1 VVPGKRIS
9 DVNTLLV
16 VLLVFIGYYV
26 GALFGFALTFRP
38 VPVSTLWPPNSFL
51 MAALLLM
58 PLRSWWV
65 VLAAAFP
72 AHLAVEFQSGVP
84 TSMVLL
90 WFVSNSTEALL
101 GAAFIRRYLNAPL
114 RFDLVRH
121 VAAFLVLGAF
131 LAPFLSSFLDAAFV
145 RLIDWGKAGYW
156 QVWRTRLLSNMLAVV
171 ILVPVVVSWC
181 TVRLE
186 SLRDTSRRRYIEAAL
201 LMSGLIGVSLVL
213 FMDRSLAFNVTP
225 ILLYTLTPFLIWAAV
240 RFGPIGV
247 STALMFVT
255 VLALWKTVHYHG
267 PFVTSSPAESA
278 LSIQL
283 FLIVVSVPLLF
294 LAAALGQEKNT
305 KRALSLNEERLRLA
319 MSAAQIG
326 AWEWHIA
333 SNRVTWSD
341 ISKRIFGAGDVGG
354 DASFETFTSNIYAQ
368 DRPAV
373 LRAIDR
379 TIADKSDFEESF
391 RVVWPNGETRWIRS
405 RGQIFYDTAGRAVR
419 MIGVNLDFT
428 VQRAIEFEL
437 AQQREQLTYLNRVAT
452 LGELSGALAHEL
464 NQPLAAILANAEAG
478 RHLTE
483 REPLDIQ
490 ELREIYDDI
499 AADTTRAGEIIRR
512 LYALFKNDAPEFQPL
527 DVNQLVRDVLVLAR
541 TDFLIRNID
550 ASIDLTPHVLGVLGD
565 RVQLQQVLLNMILN
579 ACEAMADNR
588 AEERKLCICTQ
599 NIDAHS
605 VRISV
610 ADHGSGVTVDGSE
623 KLFEAFYTTKQQ
635 GLGLG
640 LSICR
645 SIVLA
650 HGGRLWATNNQNG
663 GATFS
668 VDLPGAK

>member
-1 VVPGKRIS
+1 
-9 DVNTLLV
+9 
-16 VLLVFIGYYV
+16 
-26 GALFGFALTFRP
+26 
-38 VPVSTLWPPNSFL
+38 
-51 MAALLLM
+51 
-58 PLRSWWV
+58 
-65 VLAAAFP
+65 
-72 AHLAVEFQSGVP
+72 
-84 TSMVLL
+84 
-90 WFVSNSTEALL
+90 
-101 GAAFIRRYLNAPL
+101 
-114 RFDLVRH
+114 
-121 VAAFLVLGAF
+121 
-131 LAPFLSSFLDAAFV
+131 
-145 RLIDWGKAGYW
+145 
-156 QVWRTRLLSNMLAVV
+156 
-171 ILVPVVVSWC
+171 
-181 TVRLE
+181 
-186 SLRDTSRRRYIEAAL
+186 
-201 LMSGLIGVSLVL
+201 
-213 FMDRSLAFNVTP
+213 
-225 ILLYTLTPFLIWAAV
+225 
-240 RFGPIGV
+240 
-247 STALMFVT
+247 
-255 VLALWKTVHYHG
+255 
-267 PFVTSSPAESA
+267 
-278 LSIQL
+278 
-283 FLIVVSVPLLF
+283 
-294 LAAALGQEKNT
+294 
-305 KRALSLNEERLRLA
+305 
-319 MSAAQIG
+319 
-326 AWEWHIA
+326 
-333 SNRVTWSD
+333 
-341 ISKRIFGAGDVGG
+341 
-354 DASFETFTSNIYAQ
+354 
-368 DRPAV
+368 
-373 LRAIDR
+373 
-379 TIADKSDFEESF
+379 
-391 RVVWPNGETRWIRS
+391 
-405 RGQIFYDTAGRAVR
+405 
-419 MIGVNLDFT
+419 

-610 ADHGSGVTVDGSE
+610 ADRGSGVTVDGSE